1 MTSLLTAAE
10 KAQCEA
16 AIASVADTFSRPLVI
31 VRMAEQIVISDSPAH
46 SFIWPQAPA
55 NTPTNVIP
63 VTGVYQ
69 GRIWYERRQP
79 LDLLN
84 STQASRIGSDQINV
98 QVQDGT
104 ARLKLDPAGAT
115 FIAGAERVQFD
126 GNTFTIESTARP
138 HGVFTPQYYTYW
150 LKRTQ

>member
-1 MTSLLTAAE
+1 MASLLTNAE

-16 AIASVADTFSRPLVI
+16 AIQSVADTFSRPLVI
-31 VRMAEQIVISDSPAH
+31 VRMAEQIVISDVPTH

-55 NTPTNVIP
+55 NTPTTVIP

-69 GRIWYERRQP
+69 GRIWYERRQT
-79 LDLLN
+79 LSLLS
-84 STQASRIGSDQINV
+84 STQNKAGTDQLSI
-98 QVQDGT
+98 QAQDGT
-104 ARLKLDPAGAT
+104 ARLKLDASGAA
-115 FIAGAERVQFD
+115 FIAGAQRVQFD

-138 HGVFTPQYYTYW
+138 HGVFTPQYYTFW